1 MSVVKPCIDDL
12 LEKTDHN
19 RFLLAS
25 LASKRACDINNMI
38 RGQHLRVAA
47 IQDFDDITTMVSGK
61 DTGFPV
67 PIPSRWLW
75 TRLSTAT
82 SLTTRPVTRRR
93 SATRLLKPKWR
104 LASAWSTI
112 TRLD

>member
-25 LASKRACDINNMI
+25 LASKRACDINSML
-38 RGQHLRVAA
+38 RGQHNRVLAV
-47 IQDFDDITTMVSGK
+47 QDVDDITIGLSGA
-61 DTGFPV
+61 DTF
-67 PIPSRWLW
+67 RWLW

-93 SATRLLKPKWR
+93 SATRLLKPKWW

>member
-25 LASKRACDINNMI
+25 LASKRACDINSML
-38 RGQHLRVAA
+38 RGQHNRVLAV
-47 IQDFDDITTMVSGK
+47 QDVDDITIGLSGA
-61 DTGFPV
+61 DT
-67 PIPSRWLW
+67 I
-75 TRLSTAT
+75 STVT